1 VTKRATKG
9 GKILWLAAAAT
20 RRILPAS
27 LGWVLGF
34 PELGVVHYFF
44 EIVVI

>member
-1 VTKRATKG
+1 MVGR
-9 GKILWLAAAAT
+9 
-20 RRILPAS
+20 RCYPRILPSS